1 MHYAP
6 INTVILY
13 DYLTIYHSF
22 VVILIYTITILFYK
36 EKSFSYFLLLIANT
50 QWSVNQL
57 KLSTKMLQKCSK
69 KGDSFNPSFK
79 NLIIFHYLPCIC
91 INPLN
96 ANPIKWSNKLKQF
109 VGNSRLIVWVCLTI
123 LWGWHLKG

>member
-57 KLSTKMLQKCSK
+57 KLSTKMLQKS
-69 KGDSFNPSFK
+69 KGDSLNPSFK

-96 ANPIKWSNKLKQF
+96 ANPTKWSNKLKQF

>member
-57 KLSTKMLQKCSK
+57 KLSTKMLQKS

-96 ANPIKWSNKLKQF
+96 ANPTKWSNKLKQF

>member
-57 KLSTKMLQKCSK
+57 KISTKMLQKS

-79 NLIIFHYLPCIC
+79 NLIIFHYLSCIY
-91 INPLN
+91 IYITPTPQNRQTN
-96 ANPIKWSNKLKQF
+96 SNSSL
-109 VGNSRLIVWVCLTI
+109 VTAD
-123 LWGWHLKG
+123 

>member
-57 KLSTKMLQKCSK
+57 KLSTKMLQKS

-96 ANPIKWSNKLKQF
+96 TNPTKWSNKLKQF